1 MVLAKLIWDKTKICG
16 AKIENLKNSHSF

>member
-1 MVLAKLIWDKTKICG
+1 MVLAKLIWDKPKICG